1 MDKKRSFVWL
11 TGRHTHCHR
20 PIWTPVI
27 HPCHNQ
33 DVPKQNCVTAGY
45 CWPALMARY
54 ALVEHVGASVRSPSC
69 KRKCGC
75 GPAFYCNDDILIHI
89 CNNVCSCPHNET
101 QFFNNNICTIQ
112 RWTRP
117 PENREIS
124 PGSPN
129 VLCKFLSITLTG
141 RSSTYSE
148 INFVFGPAHL
158 FYNFSNN
165 IVVDADIRLTDG

>member
-101 QFFNNNICTIQ
+101 QFFNPLI
-112 RWTRP
+112 
-117 PENREIS
+117 
-124 PGSPN
+124 GSGN
-129 VLCKFLSITLTG
+129 
-141 RSSTYSE
+141 YS
-148 INFVFGPAHL
+148 AT
-158 FYNFSNN
+158 SNN
-165 IVVDADIRLTDG
+165 MKLVHWPLMGGLLHLVQR